1 MELVRTEKLRV
12 TREDETGYMLPS
24 NNGLKHFHKFLYQIC
39 VTQEADLG
47 SLIASRI
54 VRNARHLSLQS
65 WSFKDSCQRSQ
76 YLGARCHLLASSSAL
91 IQKRDKNEY
100 AIGHAVGFRRVTSDS
115 GAILSDLSGISIVQR
130 SVSSWAIFVEHLRS
144 QLCSRYCAHCA
155 RAIPCHPV
163 PSPAMST
170 VPVPAKS
177 KKEKTRDLKATLHST
192 ANLNLKMTEHIG
204 IC

>member
-1 MELVRTEKLRV
+1 
-12 TREDETGYMLPS
+12 MLPS

-65 WSFKDSCQRSQ
+65 LSFKDSCQRSQ

-91 IQKRDKNEY
+91 IQKRDKKEC

-115 GAILSDLSGISIVQR
+115 GAILSDLSGISTAGTRQ
-130 SVSSWAIFVEHLRS
+130 
-144 QLCSRYCAHCA
+144 QGCAKISFILGHICGTFA
-155 RAIPCHPV
+155 Q
-163 PSPAMST
+163 PA
-170 VPVPAKS
+170 
-177 KKEKTRDLKATLHST
+177 LF
-192 ANLNLKMTEHIG
+192 
-204 IC
+204 